1 VTSFASPGFF
11 PFLSGLLLGTS
22 KEKLGAHGVAED
34 SKVQETTAII
44 KDTLKFCFIP
54 GRI

>member
-11 PFLSGLLLGTS
+11 PFLSGLGTS